1 MCRIPTVLSVAICL
15 AVSSPFVR
23 AEPAKTV
30 ALPGGGTLT
39 MDPDHVNHVSYT
51 GHGETLEIYRSVKQ
65 GMLLLTD
72 GRRDLIADT
81 LALQDDNRD
90 RLPKILAPTKATYWL
105 EKPEDFWRTFIK
117 SRFHDY
123 AQQTTKVPATG
134 LPIERWLKDGDVV
147 ESSGLKFDV
156 IETPGYTRSAVTYLL
171 DAEGKRVAFSGDL
184 IYGDGQVLDLYSFQD
199 AITSAQI
206 RGYHGYGSRLSEL
219 VQSLDTLAKAKPD
232 LIVPARGD
240 VIRKPA
246 KAIATLKSRVQSI
259 YANYLS
265 TNALHWYFKEKRM
278 TECGR
283 RVLGK
288 DAKVEL
294 MPYCQ
299 HETTPDWVYENSTSR
314 LLISESGP
322 GFLLDCGSQR
332 VIDAIQD
339 LQKKDIVKGVE
350 GLFVT
355 HYHDDHTDQVQTA
368 ATTFDCPVYATH
380 EYADVL
386 ENPDAYHLPAMTAN
400 PIKPIGKLTS
410 GHQMKWREFE
420 LTFFFFP
427 GQTYYHGALLAKKP
441 GADPILFVG
450 DAFAPSGFDD
460 YCVLN
465 RNLLGFDQGM
475 QKCLQL
481 VRETPAWLVN
491 EHIRHVFRFDEKELD
506 YLQTRYRARIATQ
519 AKLFDF
525 DAPNYG
531 VDEQWA
537 FFYPYAA
544 HVTPGAKHSVE
555 FRVWNHSPKAREF
568 RVTPRSHNGARMIDA
583 ETKTIRLEAGEQGAV
598 QFDVIAPKGAAA
610 VALVTADITAP
621 DSQGRSRTLSQWAE
635 TMLILRTE

>member
-1 MCRIPTVLSVAICL
+1 MSRAKIVL
-15 AVSSPFVR
+15 AVFLYFAGSFLVQ
-23 AEPAKTV
+23 AEGGETV
-30 ALPGGGTLT
+30 KLPGGGTLAI
-39 MDPDHVNHVSYT
+39 DPDHVNHVSYSR
-51 GHGETLEIYRSVKQ
+51 GGETLELYRSVARGK
-65 GMLLLTD
+65 LLLTD

-81 LALQDDNRD
+81 LELQDRG
-90 RLPKILAPTKATYWL
+90 RELLPEILAPTKATYWL
-105 EKPEDFWRTFIK
+105 QTPEEFWKTFIK

-134 LPIERWLKDGDVV
+134 LPVKRWLKEGDVV
-147 ESSGLKFDV
+147 GWNELQFRV
-156 IETPGYTRSAVTYLL
+156 FETPGYTRSALTYLL
-171 DAEGKRVAFSGDL
+171 EAEGKRVAFTGDL

-199 AITSAQI
+199 AIASAQI
-206 RGYHGYGSRLSEL
+206 RGYHGYGSRLAGL
-219 VQSLDTLAKAKPD
+219 VESLDKLAGAKPD

-240 VIRKPA
+240 VIRNPA
-246 KAIATLKSRVQSI
+246 RAIQTLKDRVQRV

-278 TECGR
+278 NQCGQ

-288 DAKVEL
+288 EAKVQL

-299 HETTPDWVYENSTSR
+299 HETTPDWVFENSTSR
-314 LLISESGP
+314 LLISESGH
-322 GFLLDCGSQR
+322 GFLLDCGYQR

-339 LQKKDIVKGVE
+339 LQKKEIVKDVE

-368 ATTFDCPVYATH
+368 AKTFDCPVYATH

-400 PIKPIGKLTS
+400 PITPIRRLAS

-465 RNLLGFDQGM
+465 RNLLGQDQGM
-475 QKCLQL
+475 QRCLKI

-491 EHIRHVFRFDEKELD
+491 EHIRHVFRFDAKELD
-506 YLQTRYRARIATQ
+506 YLQSRYRARIATQ
-519 AKLFDF
+519 AELFDF
-525 DAPNYG
+525 DAANYG

-544 HVTPGAKHSVE
+544 NVDRGAEHTVE
-555 FRVWNHSPKAREF
+555 FRVWNHSPTAHDF
-568 RVTPRSHNGARMIDA
+568 RVAPRAHNGAKLVDSK
-583 ETKTIRLEAGEQGAV
+583 TKTIHLKPGAKGV
-598 QFDVIAPKGAAA
+598 VKFKVVAPSGPQP
-610 VALVTADITAP
+610 VALVTADVTAP
-621 DSQGRSRTLSQWAE
+621 DSQGRIRTLRQWAE
-635 TMLILRTE
+635 TMLILK